1 MSIVVKPQ
9 NFVPMKLNDFTVFCL
24 CKFCIF
30 ALAFVKNKFGTNI
43 LRLLKIRSHF
53 NLYNDKCT
61 NIGMTKG
68 IRNYFILEKV
78 VPHEIF
84 LCHSLPTA
92 SNCS

>member
-1 MSIVVKPQ
+1 MISQYFVCV
-9 NFVPMKLNDFTVFCL
+9 NF
-24 CKFCIF
+24 
-30 ALAFVKNKFGTNI
+30 AFLHWLLLKNKFGTNI